1 MDDDYHPQIQKR
13 FDITRDIAQR
23 SKVEVITLT
32 SSEKNIKVRIMDL
45 IYLGDWITYYLSIL
59 RDFDPSEIDY
69 IMELKQS
76 LA

>member
-1 MDDDYHPQIQKR
+1 
-13 FDITRDIAQR
+13 
-23 SKVEVITLT
+23 
-32 SSEKNIKVRIMDL
+32 MDL

-59 RDFDPSEIDY
+59 RGFDPSEIDY